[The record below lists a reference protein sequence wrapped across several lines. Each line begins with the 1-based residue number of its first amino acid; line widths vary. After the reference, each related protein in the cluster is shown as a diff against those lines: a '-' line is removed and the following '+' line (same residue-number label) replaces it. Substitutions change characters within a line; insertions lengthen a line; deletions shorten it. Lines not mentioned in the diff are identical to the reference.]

1 MFKHKKYSSYTSF
14 NDLLFN
20 VLIGFV
26 LLFILA
32 FMLINPITK
41 KADIPQKAE
50 IMVVLDWNDDSVD
63 DVDLWIVG
71 GSMANPLS
79 FQVKN
84 ADFWHLDRDDLGAST
99 DVTYVAGERVML
111 RYNREVAT
119 MRGTMTGDFNINV
132 HMYKKKDAEPTT
144 VSVTLIDVN
153 PYREIYKMKAELTE
167 TGQVVI
173 FPSFSVNKEGKITD
187 TFQSNKYFAR
197 QPAGDPLV
205 PTPINPGE
213 REERQRQ

>member
-1 MFKHKKYSSYTSF
+1 MKHKKYSSYTSY
-14 NDLLFN
+14 NDMLFN

-50 IMVVLDWNDDSVD
+50 IMVVLDWNDESFD

-71 GSMANPLS
+71 GSMVNPLS

-84 ADFWHLDRDDLGAST
+84 ADFWHLDRDDLGQST

-119 MRGTMTGDFNINV
+119 MRGTMPGDFNINV
-132 HMYKKKDAEPTT
+132 HMYKKKDDKPTT
-144 VSVTLIDVN
+144 VSITLIDVN
-153 PYREIYKMKAELTE
+153 PYREIYKMKGTLTD
-167 TGQVVI
+167 TGQVII
-173 FPSFSVNKEGKITD
+173 FPSFSVDKDGRITS
-187 TFQSNKYFAR
+187 TFQSDKYFAR
-197 QPAGDPLV
+197 QPMGDPV
-205 PTPINPGE
+205 APTPMNPGDVE
-213 REERQRQ
+213 GQ